1 MAIKFK
7 AIITVW
13 PLQSDVKYLIY
24 VWYYLKCSFWHP
36 NWFSEGCAMPQIST
50 LLMEKIFPMEVLPSI
65 RECGC
70 TPTPQRL
77 CVFQKALAGINLS
90 LEKSSSRAWQRCTE
104 RWFGLFSLFYLGFGC
119 LCTGCV
125 HQHRC
130 NTRSIVGIHTMEA
143 KFNNVIDY

>member
-13 PLQSDVKYLIY
+13 PLQSNVKSLIY
-24 VWYYLKCSFWHP
+24 VWYYLKCSFWNP
-36 NWFSEGCAMPQIST
+36 NWFSECCAMPQIST

-77 CVFQKALAGINLS
+77 CFLEGTCWHKSVTGEVKQHSITEMYWNTIWVLCFTWGLVVCVLVVYTSTDVIQEAL
-90 LEKSSSRAWQRCTE
+90 W
-104 RWFGLFSLFYLGFGC
+104 GFT
-119 LCTGCV
+119 LWR
-125 HQHRC
+125 Q
-130 NTRSIVGIHTMEA
+130 NSIMW
-143 KFNNVIDY
+143 